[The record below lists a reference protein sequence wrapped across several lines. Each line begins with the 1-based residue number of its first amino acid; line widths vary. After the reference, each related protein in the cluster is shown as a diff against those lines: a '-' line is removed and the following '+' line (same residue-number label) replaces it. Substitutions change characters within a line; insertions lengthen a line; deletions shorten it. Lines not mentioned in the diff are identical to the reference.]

1 LAVITV
7 DCTNIDPESIVGVSI
22 PKDPNTDPT
31 VEFTAPPLLQ
41 EIMDNRK
48 TADEK
53 FTERLSSLVKSGE
66 ITADEAK
73 TRQSNRRKQKYQYLV
88 FFDEFNRV
96 NELDTF
102 NSLRRLILEKE
113 FNEAYSLP
121 DDMLVV
127 AAMNPAGGQGIHKLT
142 HHMRDAIDIIDAVPS
157 WTVLT
162 DYFNNTLIPS
172 LVEEYIDKDSLP
184 YGYTV
189 KDIEKFANDFIQ
201 TLNSTFTL
209 KRADEELSAFI
220 IEASGANFYFD
231 PRGYTAILKTFL
243 SQITDG
249 LYRYNDELE
258 KSNENKAA
266 DVLIAFLKRQIK
278 SAFAQSL
285 TQGDFYEDAL
295 DDGVDAMIEQFVME
309 NVIRFKTNINIVDI
323 LESYAESG
331 MKGID
336 DDPEIDEWL
345 DEAAKSP
352 QESMVQFMNSLT
364 DIYPGNSTNERD
376 LYNRAKR
383 VHAILTAF
391 YIVIKKTNSQG
402 EYGSVSTNLIELMEP
417 VRNASGKNSPF
428 FKELMDKWN
437 DVSKNVFL
445 PDIDMSLHSATTVYP
460 DSQLNGLNMRSIAID
475 AEMRKNDLFV
485 AKNDGDN

>member
-1 LAVITV
+1 
-7 DCTNIDPESIVGVSI
+7 
-22 PKDPNTDPT
+22 
-31 VEFTAPPLLQ
+31 
-41 EIMDNRK
+41 
-48 TADEK
+48 
-53 FTERLSSLVKSGE
+53 
-66 ITADEAK
+66 
-73 TRQSNRRKQKYQYLV
+73 
-88 FFDEFNRV
+88 
-96 NELDTF
+96 
-102 NSLRRLILEKE
+102 
-113 FNEAYSLP
+113 
-121 DDMLVV
+121 
-127 AAMNPAGGQGIHKLT
+127 
-142 HHMRDAIDIIDAVPS
+142 MRDAIDIIDAVPS